1 MLNGEITSWSA
12 KCTVIFFPPKALQEN
27 SRSLSLL
34 CFSETF
40 LFSRFSILS
49 NTVWSLQFNTK
60 VKEGTTT
67 CTGRL
72 MYVGV
77 P

>member
-12 KCTVIFFPPKALQEN
+12 KCTVIFPPKALQEK
-27 SRSLSLL
+27 SLSLL
-34 CFSETF
+34 CFSERF
-40 LFSRFSILS
+40 FFSRFSILS
-49 NTVWSLQFNTK
+49 NTVWSLQFNTE

-67 CTGRL
+67 CTGHL
-72 MYVGV
+72 MYVCI